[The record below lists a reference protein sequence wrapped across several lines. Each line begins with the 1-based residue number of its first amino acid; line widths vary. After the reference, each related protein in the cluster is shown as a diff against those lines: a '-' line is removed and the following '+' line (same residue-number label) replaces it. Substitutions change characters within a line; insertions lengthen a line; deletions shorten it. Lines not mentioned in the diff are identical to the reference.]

1 MLQALNI
8 EIDLEEGWNMIGFG
22 CSAPYDVTGAIL
34 EIDEDIM
41 IIKDNNGFVY
51 LPEYGFNG
59 IGNFIPGY
67 GYQIK
72 VSKSI
77 SGYNICDY

>member
-22 CSAPYDVTGAIL
+22 CSVPYHVTGAIL
-34 EIDEDIM
+34 DIDEDIM
-41 IIKDNNGFVY
+41 IIKDNNGSVY

-59 IGNFIPGY
+59 IGNFIPSY

-72 VSKSI
+72 VSKSV
-77 SGYNICDY
+77 SGQNICDY